1 MPNADTTQHVD
12 PQIKA
17 EATDILSHYGITL
30 VEAYNMF
37 LHKVVM
43 EQGIPF
49 DLRPSHT
56 EFTDFNDETL
66 SAIEEARAIQCGEIE
81 AKSYGSAKEMID
93 DILGS
98 EE

>member
-1 MPNADTTQHVD
+1 MPRTAPVTLRVD

-17 EATDILSHYGITL
+17 EAIEILSRYGITMS
-30 VEAYNMF
+30 EAYNMF
-37 LHKVVM
+37 LHKIVM

-49 DLRPSHT
+49 DLRPRYK
-56 EFTDFNDETL
+56 EFNDETMA
-66 SAIEEARAIQCGEIE
+66 AIEEARAIQCGEIE
-81 AKSYGSAKEMID
+81 AKKYRSAKEMID